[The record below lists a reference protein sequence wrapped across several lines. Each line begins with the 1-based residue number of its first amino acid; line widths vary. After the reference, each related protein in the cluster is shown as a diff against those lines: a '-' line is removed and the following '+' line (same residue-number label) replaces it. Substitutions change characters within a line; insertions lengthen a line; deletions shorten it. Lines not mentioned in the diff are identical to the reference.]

1 MKINQYGTQSVNPY
15 HKSFDKQATPSQTN
29 AQQEDK
35 VEISAKAKELQKG
48 PDLMMERQEKIARL
62 KAAVEN
68 GTYQIDRAGIAEKM
82 VNFYKQQ

>member
-1 MKINQYGTQSVNPY
+1 MKINQYGTQPVNPY
-15 HKSFDKQATPSQTN
+15 HKS
-29 AQQEDK
+29 DK

-48 PDLMMERQEKIARL
+48 PDLMKERQEKIAQL

-68 GTYQIDRAGIAEKM
+68 GTYKVDGKGIAEKM

>member
-1 MKINQYGTQSVNPY
+1 MKINQYGTQSVSPY
-15 HKSFDKQATPSQTN
+15 HKSFEKQTLPTQTA
-29 AQQEDK
+29 AQQDK

-48 PDLMMERQEKIARL
+48 PDLMKERHEKIARL

>member
-15 HKSFDKQATPSQTN
+15 HKSFDKKATPSQMN
-29 AQQEDK
+29 PQQEDK

-68 GTYQIDRAGIAEKM
+68 GTYQIDRTGIAEKM

>member
-1 MKINQYGTQSVNPY
+1 MKINQYGTQSVHPY
-15 HKSFDKQATPSQTN
+15 HKSFEKQTVTSQAA

-48 PDLMMERQEKIARL
+48 PDLMKERQEKIAQL

-68 GTYQIDRAGIAEKM
+68 GAYQIDGKGIAEKM